1 MKKDRKK
8 KVSAIK
14 NNLYFLKLVG
24 DISPATVALNFFTV
38 FLGFAT
44 WAFYSVFFLKC
55 LFGLA
60 EGSRSFVHI
69 LLFIWL
75 SVLGGV
81 LTQAY
86 NRWFYQSY
94 LYKANIKISY
104 RLNLKLYKKAQSAD
118 ISCYETPEFYNVY
131 TKAASEAVSRVGSVL
146 DNCASAVSALIS
158 SAVVIVTMA
167 RITPLALIFIALP
180 LIGNLFFGKKLGHI
194 MFEINRDS
202 TPYRRQKDYV
212 NRVLYFRKYAAEMR
226 TTGFFGVLKEAYA
239 LAAKRTVAVA
249 RQYAFKRSLFS
260 GIKSILMFLLGYEG
274 MWLCAAVLGIG
285 GKISV
290 ADLIVLLN
298 AIVSVSWMLNNLE
311 NAISGLFTD
320 AEFIENLKQFF
331 SYEPKIDETAGG
343 LKMPERVEN
352 IEFKNVCFKY
362 DGEER
367 YALEDISLVLKRG
380 DRNALVGIN
389 GSGKST
395 FLKLLLRFYDPES
408 GEILLNG
415 VNIKEY
421 DVNKYRKRMG
431 IAFQD
436 FALFSATVAENVLL
450 HEVKTES
457 DRECA
462 VNALKESDVYD
473 DICGLKNGIDT
484 VLTREFDPDG
494 AELSGGQR
502 QKIAI
507 ARAVAKNSDV
517 ILLDEPS
524 SALDPIA
531 EYKMFETMAK
541 LCKSRNVL
549 SVIVSH
555 RLSSAAVCEKIFVF
569 DNGRV
574 AEQGSHKE
582 LLANGGVYAE
592 MFKKQARNYL
602 TEAAYE

>member
-14 NNLYFLKLVG
+14 NNLYFLKLVR
-24 DISPATVALNFFTV
+24 DISPAVVALNFFTV

-60 EGSRSFVHI
+60 ESQHSFAHI
-69 LLFIWL
+69 LLFIWF

-81 LTQAY
+81 LIQAY
-86 NRWFYQSY
+86 NGWFYQSY

-104 RLNLKLYKKAQSAD
+104 KLNLKLYKKAQSAD

-146 DNCASAVSALIS
+146 NNCASAVSALIS
-158 SAVVIVTMA
+158 SVVVIITMA

-194 MFEINRDS
+194 MFEIDRDS
-202 TPYRRQKDYV
+202 TPHRRQKDYV
-212 NRVLYFRKYAAEMR
+212 NRVLYFRKYAAEIR
-226 TTGFFGVLKEAYA
+226 TTSFFGVLKEAYT

-249 RQYAFKRSLFS
+249 RQYAYKRSLFS

-311 NAISGLFTD
+311 RAVSGLFTD

-343 LKMPERVEN
+343 IQMPERVES
-352 IEFKNVCFKY
+352 IEFKNVYFKY
-362 DGEER
+362 DGEQH

-380 DRNALVGIN
+380 ERNALVGIN

-421 DVNKYRKRMG
+421 DVNKYRKHMG

-450 HEVKTES
+450 RELKTDN

-484 VLTREFDPDG
+484 ILTREFDPDG

-569 DNGRV
+569 DKGRL

-582 LLANGGVYAE
+582 LLASGGVYAE
-592 MFKKQARNYL
+592 MFNKQAHNYL
-602 TEAAYE
+602 TEVSYE

>member
-14 NNLYFLKLVG
+14 NNLYFLKLVQ
-24 DISPATVALNFFTV
+24 DISPAAVALNFFTV
-38 FLGFAT
+38 LLEFAT
-44 WAFYSVFFLKC
+44 WVFYSVFFLKC

-75 SVLGGV
+75 SVLGSV
-81 LTQAY
+81 LIQAY

-104 RLNLKLYKKAQSAD
+104 KLNLKLYKKAQTAD

-146 DNCASAVSALIS
+146 NNCASAVSALIS
-158 SAVVIVTMA
+158 SVVVIITMA
-167 RITPLALIFIALP
+167 RITPLALVFIALP

-194 MFEINRDS
+194 IFEIDRDS

-212 NRVLYFRKYAAEMR
+212 NRVLYFRKYAGEIR
-226 TTGFFGVLKEAYA
+226 TTGFFGVLKDAYA
-239 LAAKRTVAVA
+239 LAAQRTVAVA
-249 RQYAFKRSLFS
+249 RQYAYKKSLFS

-285 GKISV
+285 GKINV

-298 AIVSVSWMLNNLE
+298 AIVSVSWMLNDLE
-311 NAISGLFTD
+311 RAVSGLFTD

-343 LKMPERVEN
+343 LEMPERVES
-352 IEFKNVCFKY
+352 IEFKNVYFKY
-362 DGEER
+362 DGADS
-367 YALEDISLVLKRG
+367 YALEDISLILKRG
-380 DRNALVGIN
+380 ERNALVGIN

-395 FLKLLLRFYDPES
+395 FLKLLLRFYDPER

-421 DVNKYRKRMG
+421 DVNKYRKHMG

-450 HEVKTES
+450 REVKTEN

-569 DNGRV
+569 DKGRL

-582 LLANGGVYAE
+582 LLASGGVYAE

>member
-14 NNLYFLKLVG
+14 NSLYFLKLVQ
-24 DISPATVALNFFTV
+24 DISPAAVALNFFTV
-38 FLGFAT
+38 LLEFAT
-44 WAFYSVFFLKC
+44 WVFYSVFFLKS

-75 SVLGGV
+75 SVLGSV
-81 LTQAY
+81 LIQAY

-104 RLNLKLYKKAQSAD
+104 KLNLKLYKKAQTAD

-146 DNCASAVSALIS
+146 NNCASAVSALIS
-158 SAVVIVTMA
+158 SVVVIITMA
-167 RITPLALIFIALP
+167 RITPLALVFIALP

-194 MFEINRDS
+194 IFEIDRDS

-212 NRVLYFRKYAAEMR
+212 NRVLYFRKYAGEIR
-226 TTGFFGVLKEAYA
+226 TTGFFGVLKDAYA
-239 LAAKRTVAVA
+239 LAAQRTVAVA
-249 RQYAFKRSLFS
+249 RQYAYKKSLFS

-285 GKISV
+285 GKINV

-298 AIVSVSWMLNNLE
+298 AIVSVSWMLNDLE
-311 NAISGLFTD
+311 RAVSGLFTD

-343 LKMPERVEN
+343 LEMPERVES
-352 IEFKNVCFKY
+352 IEFKNVYFKY
-362 DGEER
+362 DGADS
-367 YALEDISLVLKRG
+367 YALEDISLILKRG
-380 DRNALVGIN
+380 ERNALVGIN

-395 FLKLLLRFYDPES
+395 FLKLLLRFYDPER

-421 DVNKYRKRMG
+421 DVNKYRKHMG

-450 HEVKTES
+450 REVKTEN

-462 VNALKESDVYD
+462 LNALKESDVYD

-569 DNGRV
+569 DKGRL

-582 LLANGGVYAE
+582 LLASGGVYAE

>member
-14 NNLYFLKLVG
+14 NNLYFLKLVR
-24 DISPATVALNFFTV
+24 DISPATVALNFLTV

-60 EGSRSFVHI
+60 ESQHSFLYI
-69 LLFIWL
+69 LIFIWF
-75 SVLGGV
+75 SVLVGV
-81 LTQAY
+81 LTQTY
-86 NRWFYQSY
+86 DRWFYQSY

-104 RLNLKLYKKAQSAD
+104 KLNLKLYKKAQSAD

-131 TKAASEAVSRVGSVL
+131 TKAASEAASRVNSVL
-146 DNCASAVSALIS
+146 DNCACAVSALIS
-158 SAVVIVTMA
+158 STVVIISMA
-167 RITPLALIFIALP
+167 NITPLALIFIALP

-194 MFEINRDS
+194 MFEIGRDS

-212 NRVLYFRKYAAEMR
+212 NRVLYFRKYAAEIR
-226 TTGFFGVLKEAYA
+226 TTGFFGVLKDAYT
-239 LAAKRTVAVA
+239 LAAKRIVVVA
-249 RQYAFKRSLFS
+249 RQYAYKRSLFS
-260 GIKSILMFLLGYEG
+260 GAKSILMFLLGYEG

-298 AIVSVSWMLNNLE
+298 AITSVSWMLHNLE
-311 NAISGLFTD
+311 NAVSGLFTD

-331 SYEPKIDETAGG
+331 AYEPKINETAGG
-343 LKMPERVEN
+343 LKMPERVES
-352 IEFKNVCFKY
+352 IEFKNVYFKY
-362 DGEER
+362 DGADS
-367 YALEDISLVLKRG
+367 YALEDICLILKRG

-395 FLKLLLRFYDPES
+395 FLKLLLRFYDPER
-408 GEILLNG
+408 GEIFLNG

-421 DVNKYRKRMG
+421 DVNEYRKHMG

-450 HEVKTES
+450 REVKTEN
-457 DRECA
+457 DRECV

-473 DICGLKNGIDT
+473 DISALKNGIDT

-541 LCKSRNVL
+541 LCKNRNFL

-569 DNGRV
+569 DNGKL

-582 LLANGGVYAE
+582 LLASGGVYAE

-602 TEAAYE
+602 TEVSYE